1 MRDDRAVNDPR
12 SMAYDCDGDSDDDDD
27 DDDEDDEEEEAEEEV
42 KIRSD
47 IGATGVWTL

>member
-1 MRDDRAVNDPR
+1 MRDDRAVNYPR
-12 SMAYDCDGDSDDDDD
+12 SMAYDCDGDSDD
-27 DDDEDDEEEEAEEEV
+27 EDDEEEEEEDEEEAEEEV

>member
-12 SMAYDCDGDSDDDDD
+12 SMAYDCDGDSDG
-27 DDDEDDEEEEAEEEV
+27 DDEEEEAEEEV

>member
-12 SMAYDCDGDSDDDDD
+12 SMAYDCDGDSDG
-27 DDDEDDEEEEAEEEV
+27 DDEEEEEAEEEV